1 MTRYYYFLWDF
12 ILGNFYTSYIRKME
26 GILYTDAVKRN
37 LFSEETAMEI
47 AIQQSLE
54 EKVLHFKVFCIRH
67 FATVC

>member
-1 MTRYYYFLWDF
+1 MTNTAHTYAIFF
-12 ILGNFYTSYIRKME
+12 
-26 GILYTDAVKRN
+26 TDAVKRN